1 MLAVRIRIH
10 HCEQCRPALH
20 SQAKIKAAAQP
31 AIPHPLQRLLI
42 AESLLG
48 LSDGRAPN
56 PAQDEFMPEL
66 IQLAQLFVFPA
77 PFTSPMTRINS
88 ITSP

>member
-1 MLAVRIRIH
+1 MHTPIPI
-10 HCEQCRPALH
+10 CE
-20 SQAKIKAAAQP
+20 AKIEAAAQL
-31 AIPHPLQRLLI
+31 AVAHPLQRFLI

-48 LSDGRAPN
+48 LSDGSAPN

-66 IQLAQLFVFPA
+66 VQLAQLFVFPA

-88 ITSP
+88 ITIP